1 MTWDIYNFFRYLWA
15 IPWLFIPLRP
25 YDSGNLSELSPTPQ
39 NLWCLAVHGIL
50 FVLQFSF
57 IWIFVNGVGVGEHWL
72 RSNLNRLALTFK
84 RPILGIH
91 NRTLSKVVLILHSQ
105 GGIEGGLVVDWILQ
119 ELPQDLLSKLEVYTF
134 GNAANHFNNPH
145 RHMVSQQLAKQDP
158 TIAVETMTTTITQ
171 SSSPAGSP
179 SLENFPEGLPS
190 QNKRNSMTSI
200 QTKSAAHDRAI
211 AHVEHY
217 AHTTDFVALWGVLHF
232 ATSSLAAK
240 TVPRFI
246 GRLFIRPSKRGGHQF
261 CQHYLDG
268 MFPLERD
275 AKSGKFLGAA
285 ESNEFMDS
293 IVQVGMEGDVSRNS
307 REAFAM
313 SWLGNDGFGSGDILD
328 GVDVHGNG
336 EAIDHKREIKVK
348 DLSRL
353 WLYRNG
359 RSPDDLP
366 PIFLAEPPLKNTDD
380 ED

>member
-1 MTWDIYNFFRYLWA
+1 M
-15 IPWLFIPLRP
+15 PPLTR
-25 YDSGNLSELSPTPQ
+25 SR
-39 NLWCLAVHGIL
+39 
-50 FVLQFSF
+50 
-57 IWIFVNGVGVGEHWL
+57 EHWL

-84 RPILGIH
+84 RPILGVH
-91 NRTLSKVVLILHSQ
+91 NRTWGLLFDVIECLIQRNLGYATFDTRVCYRIVKEKLYDPSLSKVVLILHSQ

-179 SLENFPEGLPS
+179 SVEKFPEGLPS

-232 ATSSLAAK
+232 ATSSLATD
-240 TVPRFI
+240 TVSRFI

-313 SWLGNDGFGSGDILD
+313 SWLGNDGFGSGDIVD
-328 GVDVHGNG
+328 GVDVHDDG
-336 EAIDHKREIKVK
+336 EAIDHKREIRVK

-366 PIFLAEPPLKNTDD
+366 PIFLAESSLPNTDD
-380 ED
+380 EG